1 MILIWINFQYLFLF
15 NMTEFNSYINNMKAL
30 DKIYTNNTYWE
41 LLYDDK
47 ITTIKMNLTHSV
59 NYTFYFCTRDEI
71 DYLKAYEQTE
81 LDKKVEKA

>member
-1 MILIWINFQYLFLF
+1 
-15 NMTEFNSYINNMKAL
+15 MTEFNSYIDNMKAL

-71 DYLKAYEQTE
+71 DYLKQYEQTE